1 MKKRKLQNG
10 NATSAQ
16 SSGDLK
22 ADTLLQFYMQDVSFA
37 VPQRKKLTLEITAG
51 FLRARNQTSKE
62 VEFGVHLDNIRMS
75 RTMVDGIGVNADNVV
90 GSQQS
95 TSCASPFP
103 RRTSDNL
110 ISALSPNMRTASTH
124 HLKV

>member
-22 ADTLLQFYMQDVSFA
+22 SDTSLQFYMQDVSFA
-37 VPQRKKLTLEITAG
+37 VPQRKKLTLEVTAG

-62 VEFGVHLDNIRMS
+62 VEFGVPLDNIRMC
-75 RTMVDGIGVNADNVV
+75 RTIIDGGGVKADNVA
-90 GSQQS
+90 GSEQS
-95 TSCASPFP
+95 MSCASPFP
-103 RRTSDNL
+103 RRTSDNSIFASSL
-110 ISALSPNMRTASTH
+110 NMRTASTH
-124 HLKV
+124 RLKV